1 MKATK
6 LNEVNWTLDRFDIE
20 HYTQEFSEYAEKE
33 NGFGSSLFHMSNEP
47 FSDNLFSYFKN
58 QFANMKQWKTPQG
71 QFFTFGEKGEREL
84 ASILHESIA
93 DKKRLI
99 EAMENVL
106 QNLPEPLPCL

>member
-1 MKATK
+1 MKTID
-6 LNEVNWTLDRFDIE
+6 WTLDRFDIE

-33 NGFGSSLFHMSNEP
+33 NGFGSSLFHMGNEP
-47 FSDNLFSYFKN
+47 FSDNLFAYFKN

-84 ASILHESIA
+84 AGILHKSIA

-99 EAMENVL
+99 EEMEQVL
-106 QNLPEPLPCL
+106 KELPESILSV